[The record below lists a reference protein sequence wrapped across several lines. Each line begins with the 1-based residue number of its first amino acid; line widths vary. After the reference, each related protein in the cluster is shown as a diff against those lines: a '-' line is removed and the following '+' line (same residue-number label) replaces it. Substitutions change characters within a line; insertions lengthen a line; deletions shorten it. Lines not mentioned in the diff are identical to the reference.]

1 MTPVEEIYDRAGIE
15 VTLSTDDLI
24 TKAQDYPQ
32 FQNLLKKKTTC
43 PSTKSCF
50 QICQSSTTVS
60 KYEISGNF
68 FVVSQCK
75 KELSTVFLQIYL

>member
-32 FQNLLKKKTTC
+32 FQNLLKKKNNL
-43 PSTKSCF
+43 PF
-50 QICQSSTTVS
+50 HQILLSDLS
-60 KYEISGNF
+60 KFNH
-68 FVVSQCK
+68 CK
-75 KELSTVFLQIYL
+75 